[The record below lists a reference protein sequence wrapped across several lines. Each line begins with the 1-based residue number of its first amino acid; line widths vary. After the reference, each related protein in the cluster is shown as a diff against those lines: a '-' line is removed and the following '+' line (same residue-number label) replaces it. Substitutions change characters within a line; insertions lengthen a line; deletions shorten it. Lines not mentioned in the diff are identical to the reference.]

1 VSDSAL
7 DSESGEQKQSRFF
20 YGWWI
25 VGTGGLV
32 QGYAS
37 GVFWQGFG
45 AFFTPI
51 VETFGW
57 SRGGTALALSF
68 NRIESGGMSIAVGW
82 MLDKYGPRKL
92 MAVGL
97 FITGLGFIGMSQMQS
112 LWHFYIVMAVLTFGM
127 SFGTFIPIVATVGN
141 WFVKKRSRAIGLLM
155 SASAIGGMMVP
166 LLVWYVDAVGWR
178 AAIFWVGVGFW
189 IIGIPAIIMMTR
201 QPEDKGMLPDGDPVV
216 RKKDGGLQNPVI
228 ERRIPVMTALK
239 TRFFWQLA
247 IGTSLGH
254 LVSSTTLLHIDA
266 MQSFDISRTTASL
279 AVFGFAVGSFVGRL
293 VMGFIGDYVDKRYLL
308 AISFNMQILGVLGLV
323 SLNATIGGVFLGQWG
338 LVIYA
343 AFFGA
348 GFGSSIPVRM
358 AMIGDYFGRQTYGS
372 MLGLMST
379 ANAAIG
385 AFGPVFVGIMFDMT
399 GTYRTPFLWLIIVL
413 LASGPMMLTLE
424 KPARVKARFRIALH
438 NIDLAKEAEAKA
450 EKIQA

>member
-1 VSDSAL
+1 
-7 DSESGEQKQSRFF
+7 
-20 YGWWI
+20 
-25 VGTGGLV
+25 
-32 QGYAS
+32 
-37 GVFWQGFG
+37 
-45 AFFTPI
+45 
-51 VETFGW
+51 
-57 SRGGTALALSF
+57 
-68 NRIESGGMSIAVGW
+68 
-82 MLDKYGPRKL
+82 
-92 MAVGL
+92 
-97 FITGLGFIGMSQMQS
+97 
-112 LWHFYIVMAVLTFGM
+112 
-127 SFGTFIPIVATVGN
+127 
-141 WFVKKRSRAIGLLM
+141 M

-178 AAIFWVGVGFW
+178 TSIFWVGVGFW

-201 QPEDKGMLPDGDPVV
+201 TPEDKGMLPDGDPVI
-216 RKKDGGLQNPVI
+216 RMKSGALQNPVV

-239 TRFFWQLA
+239 TRFFWQLS

-266 MQSFDISRTTASL
+266 MQTFDVSRTTASL

-293 VMGFIGDYVDKRYLL
+293 GMGFIGDYVDKRYLL

-323 SLNATIGGVFLGQWG
+323 SLNATVGGVFLGQWG
-338 LVIYA
+338 LIIYA

-385 AFGPVFVGIMFDMT
+385 AFGPVFVGIMFDVT
-399 GTYRTPFLWLIIVL
+399 GSYRMPFLLLIIVL

-424 KPARVKARFRIALH
+424 TPARVKARFRIALH
-438 NIDLAKEAEAKA
+438 NLDLAAAEEAKA
-450 EKIQA
+450 EKTQA

>member
-1 VSDSAL
+1 MGA
-7 DSESGEQKQSRFF
+7 
-20 YGWWI
+20 
-25 VGTGGLV
+25 GGLV

-51 VETFGW
+51 IDTFGW

-68 NRIESGGMSIAVGW
+68 NRIESGGMSIAVGYL
-82 MLDKYGPRKL
+82 LDKYGPRKL
-92 MAVGL
+92 MSFGL
-97 FITGLGFIGMSQMQS
+97 FVTGLGFIGMSQMQS
-112 LWHFYIVMAVLTFGM
+112 LWHFYVVMAVLTFGM

-141 WFVKKRSRAIGLLM
+141 WFVRKRSRAIGLLM
-155 SASAIGGMMVP
+155 SASAIGGMLVP
-166 LLVWYVDAVGWR
+166 VLVWYVDAVGWR
-178 AAIFWVGVGFW
+178 DAILWVGIGFW
-189 IIGIPAIIMMTR
+189 AIGIPAILVTAR
-201 QPEDKGMLPDGDPVV
+201 RPEDKGMLPDGDPVLTQTGGVLQDPV
-216 RKKDGGLQNPVI
+216 R
-228 ERRIPVMTALK
+228 ERRIPIMTALK
-239 TRFFWQLA
+239 SRFFWQLA

-254 LVSSTTLLHIDA
+254 LVSSTTLMHIDA
-266 MQSFDISRTTASL
+266 MQSFDISRTTASI

-293 VMGFIGDYVDKRYLL
+293 GMGFIGDYFDKRYLL

-323 SLNATIGGVFLGQWG
+323 SLNATVGGVFLGQWG

-372 MLGLMST
+372 MLGWMST

-385 AFGPVFVGIMFDMT
+385 AFGPVFVGIMFDVT
-399 GTYRTPFLWLIIVL
+399 GTYRTPFLLLIVVL

-424 KPARVKARFRIALH
+424 TPARVKARFR
-438 NIDLAKEAEAKA
+438 LAARNADMAEVELKA
-450 EKIQA
+450 EEARFQE